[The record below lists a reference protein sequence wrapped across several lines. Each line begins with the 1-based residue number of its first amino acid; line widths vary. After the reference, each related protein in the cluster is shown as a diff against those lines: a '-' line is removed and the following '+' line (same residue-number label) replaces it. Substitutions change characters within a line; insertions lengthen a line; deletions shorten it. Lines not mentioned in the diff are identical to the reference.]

1 MSGDS
6 ELDRYKLVQEL
17 AEDGDEIP
25 ERFICKDTPYGLITA
40 SLPLMDI
47 PVIDLSRLS
56 SSSATTETDE
66 ELMKLQQALR
76 SWGCFQAI
84 NHGIEFCLLDELREN
99 GRQFLKLPMK
109 EKQKYAR
116 AANEIEG
123 YGNDMVLYEN
133 QTLDWTDRIYLL
145 VSPEDGR
152 KLQYWPENP
161 KSFREVLEEY
171 TRRLKMTVETLLK
184 SMAKTLKLPEIS
196 FLNQYG
202 ERPVMYTRYN
212 FYPPCP
218 RPDLVHGVKPHA
230 DGSAIT
236 ILLQDEEVEGLQ
248 FLKDNQWFRVP
259 ITPHAL
265 IVNVGDQIEVMSNG
279 IFKSPLHR
287 AVTNSEKERIT
298 VATFCS
304 PDVGEEIGPVEEL
317 INDKNPRLYKT
328 MKDYPAIFF
337 KYYQQ
342 GKRPIDAV
350 KLKSL

>member
-1 MSGDS
+1 MAGDS
-6 ELDRYKLVQEL
+6 ELDPYRMVQEL

-56 SSSATTETDE
+56 SSSATTDE
-66 ELMKLQQALR
+66 ELEKLQSALS
-76 SWGCFQAI
+76 SWGCFQVI

-109 EKQKYAR
+109 DKQKYAR

-123 YGNDMVLYEN
+123 YGNDMILYEN

-152 KLQYWPENP
+152 KLQYWPEDP
-161 KSFREVLEEY
+161 KSFRVVLEEY
-171 TRRLKMTVETLLK
+171 AKRVKMIVETLLK
-184 SMAKTLKLPEIS
+184 SMAKALNLPDNS

-236 ILLQDEEVEGLQ
+236 VLQQDEEVEGLQ

-259 ITPHAL
+259 IRPHAL
-265 IVNVGDQIEVMSNG
+265 IVNVGDEIEVMSNG

-287 AVTNSEKERIT
+287 ALTNSAKERIS

-304 PDVGEEIGPVEEL
+304 PEVGMEIGPVEEL

-328 MKDYPAIFF
+328 VKDYPELFF

-350 KLKSL
+350 KLYSS